1 MTAPELVIARG
12 PEYIRLETEP
22 ESPRVPHPRAPR
34 KKHARIDVRDF
45 LRRRTLRLEIIE
57 YFYLVVRLQRA
68 RTVLAEYVLDLR
80 FVDPEVK
87 VTRHIAARWLAAT
100 LFLATLAVAIGLRID
115 SSAAPDNLLAACFI
129 VSGLAVASAVICIY
143 RTTDTVS
150 VRSLHGHA
158 RLFEYTSSVGA
169 IRLLRPFLA
178 KLSAHIRIAI
188 AARRPSKALH
198 LRDEMR
204 EHFRLHEAGVL
215 STEEY
220 ETGKARILAEHGA
233 AH

>member
-1 MTAPELVIARG
+1 MPATEFVTARG
-12 PEYIRLETEP
+12 PEFVKLETEA
-22 ESPRVPHPRAPR
+22 ESPKVPHARAPR
-34 KKHARIDVRDF
+34 KKHARVDIPDL

-80 FVDPEVK
+80 FVDPSMN
-87 VTRHIAARWLAAT
+87 VTRHIAVRWLAAT
-100 LFLATLAVAIGLRID
+100 LVMATLAVGIGLRID

-129 VSGLAVASAVICIY
+129 VSGLTVASALICIY
-143 RTTDTVS
+143 RTTETVT
-150 VRSLHGHA
+150 VRSLHGRA
-158 RLFEYTSSVGA
+158 RLFEYTSSLGA
-169 IRLLRPFLA
+169 IRLLRPFLT
-178 KLSAHIRIAI
+178 KLSAHVRIAI

-220 ETGKARILAEHGA
+220 ETGKAMILAQH
-233 AH
+233 